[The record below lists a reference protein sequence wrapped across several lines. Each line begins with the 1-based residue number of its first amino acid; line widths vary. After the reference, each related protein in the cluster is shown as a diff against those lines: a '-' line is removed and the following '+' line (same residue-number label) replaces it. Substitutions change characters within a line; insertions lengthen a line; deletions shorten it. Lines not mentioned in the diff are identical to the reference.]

1 MVTEIGFVSL
11 LVAGFGA
18 LAGGLVYLA
27 VRLGRG
33 SRRER
38 HHQRHV
44 LCRLRQ
50 RRRYR
55 ERGRRRQQIASGNL
69 HQVSPPDCGCA
80 FFVLFAGSF

>member
-33 SRRER
+33 K
-38 HHQRHV
+38 Q
-44 LCRLRQ
+44 
-50 RRRYR
+50 
-55 ERGRRRQQIASGNL
+55 A
-69 HQVSPPDCGCA
+69 
-80 FFVLFAGSF
+80 